1 MKLEAFLY
9 NTLNRTV
16 ASAIGLAAPFHTK
29 ARKLYEG
36 HKSLINSIEKHFQS
50 EKAPV
55 AWFHCASLGEF
66 EQGRPVME
74 AFKKEYPDYK
84 ILLTFFSPS
93 GYEVRKDYAGADFIC
108 YLPFDTPGQAKRF
121 IQAAKPR
128 IAFFVKY
135 EYWYNY
141 LRLLHEQ
148 NVPTFLVSG
157 IFNPSFI
164 FFKPYGGFYR
174 KMLLYFTHLFVQ
186 NKESARLLDSIGIRN
201 YSLGGDT
208 RFDRVAAI
216 CQQPKKIPLAEAFK
230 ADQPLLVAGSS
241 WEPDLRVLA
250 PLLLHYKGKLKAII
264 APHEADE
271 AHVEEAEEILS
282 GLHICRFSK
291 ATEETAAK
299 ADVLLIDNVGM
310 LSSLYALGD
319 YAFVGGGFGK
329 GLHNILEAATFGMPV
344 FFGNK
349 AYHIFQEAFDLI
361 DRGGAF
367 AIGSA
372 GELQHRFSVLYE
384 DEEKRKEAAHS
395 CADYVQ
401 ENTGATRQIM
411 EYIQFMK
418 KENARQNL

>member
-9 NTLNRTV
+9 NNLNRTL
-16 ASAIGLAAPFHTK
+16 AGAIGLAAPFHAK

-36 HKSLINSIEKHFQS
+36 HKKLIHSIEERFLS
-50 EKAPV
+50 ENAPV

-74 AFKKEYPDYK
+74 ALKKEYPNYK

-93 GYEVRKDYAGADFIC
+93 GYEVRKNYAGADFIY
-108 YLPFDTPGQAKRF
+108 YLPFDTPVLAHRF
-121 IQAAKPR
+121 IQAVKPE

-141 LRLLHEQ
+141 LRLLHEKEI
-148 NVPTFLVSG
+148 PTLMVSG
-157 IFNPSFI
+157 IFNPTFI

-186 NKESARLLDSIGIRN
+186 NEESVRLLESIGIRN

-216 CQQPKKIPLAEAFK
+216 CKEPKKVPLAEAFK
-230 ADQPLLVAGSS
+230 DGQPLLVAGSS
-241 WEPDLRVLA
+241 WKPDLEVLA
-250 PLLLHYKGKLKAII
+250 PLLRRYKGKLKSII
-264 APHEADE
+264 APHEVDE
-271 AHVEEAEEILS
+271 EHLAEAEEILQ
-282 GLHICRFSK
+282 GLSIFRFSK
-291 ATEETAAK
+291 ATADTVKK

-310 LSSLYALGD
+310 LSSLYATGD

-329 GLHNILEAATFGMPV
+329 GLHNILEPATFGMPV

-349 AYHIFQEAFDLI
+349 AYHIFQEAYDLME
-361 DRGGAF
+361 RGGAF
-367 AIGSA
+367 AIENTD
-372 GELQHRFSVLYE
+372 ELHQKFSVLFE
-384 DEEKRKEAAHS
+384 REEKRKEAARS
-395 CADYVQ
+395 SADYVQ
-401 ENTGATRQIM
+401 QNTGATRQIM
-411 EYIQFMK
+411 EYVQNMMK
-418 KENARQNL
+418 QNARKNL

>member
-9 NTLNRTV
+9 NNFNR
-16 ASAIGLAAPFHTK
+16 AFAGAIGLAVPFHAK
-29 ARKLYEG
+29 AKKLYEG
-36 HKSLINSIEKHFQS
+36 QKNLIHSIEVQLKA

-55 AWFHCASLGEF
+55 VWFHCASLGEF

-74 AFKKEYPDYK
+74 AFKQEYPDHK

-93 GYEVRKDYAGADFIC
+93 GYEVRKSYRGADYIY
-108 YLPFDTPGQAKRF
+108 YLPFDTPERANRF
-121 IQAAKPR
+121 IKAVKPQM
-128 IAFFVKY
+128 AFFVKY

-148 NVPTFLVSG
+148 KVPTFLVSG
-157 IFNPSFI
+157 IFNPNFV

-186 NKESARLLDSIGIRN
+186 NEESVRLLNSIGIRN

-216 CQQPKKIPLAEAFK
+216 CKEPRTIPIAEAFK
-230 ADQPLLVAGSS
+230 AKKPLLVAGST
-241 WEPDLRVLA
+241 WEPDLRTLA
-250 PLLLHYKGKLKAII
+250 PLLGRYKGKLKSII
-264 APHEADE
+264 APHEVDE
-271 AHVEEAEEILS
+271 AHLEEAEEILE
-282 GLHICRFSK
+282 GLTSCRFSK
-291 ATEETAAK
+291 ATAETAAK

-329 GLHNILEAATFGMPV
+329 GLHNILEPATFGLPI

-349 AYHIFQEAFDLI
+349 AYHIFQEAFDLM

-367 AIGSA
+367 AIGNPE
-372 GELQHRFSVLYE
+372 ELQDKFSVLYE
-384 DEEKRKEAAHS
+384 NEEKRSVAAGS
-395 CADYVQ
+395 SANYVQ
-401 ENTGATRQIM
+401 QNTGATGQIM
-411 EYIQFMK
+411 EYIQKMM